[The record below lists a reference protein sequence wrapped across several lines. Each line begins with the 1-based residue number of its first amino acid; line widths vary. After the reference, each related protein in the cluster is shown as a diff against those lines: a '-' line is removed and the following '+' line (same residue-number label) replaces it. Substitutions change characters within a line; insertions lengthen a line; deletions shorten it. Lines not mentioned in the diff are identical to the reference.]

1 MKKYLIPGLAGLSL
15 ILAGILIY
23 TLGTQAAMGQT
34 LRFRTQFDQ
43 SRVNQVQMMR
53 SGSQGQTM
61 WSNNQN
67 MMNRDRFQNE
77 TIDTDLSGSDYTE
90 AQLEE
95 ILKVTLADE
104 YKARAEYV
112 ALTETFG
119 EVSPFVQLINAE
131 THHIDA
137 LTRVFDAFGFEV
149 PEDNGEDLAVVPAS
163 LEEAYAIGIEAE
175 TYNISLYEN
184 YLKTDLPEDVER
196 IFTNL
201 KNASERHL
209 DTFEAYANGETPVN
223 CMGTSQFQSNQGR
236 RGRWS

>member
-23 TLGTQAAMGQT
+23 TLGTQAAIGQT
-34 LRFRTQFDQ
+34 LRYRTQVDQ
-43 SRVNQVQMMR
+43 ARVNQVQMMR
-53 SGSQGQTM
+53 SNNQGQAM
-61 WSNNQN
+61 RPNNQA
-67 MMNRDRFQNE
+67 MMNRDRFQDA
-77 TIDTDLSGSDYTE
+77 TIDTDLSGSDYDE
-90 AQLEE
+90 AGLEE

-119 EVSPFVQLINAE
+119 EVSPFVQLIRAE
-131 THHIDA
+131 TNHINA

-149 PEDNGEDLAVVPAS
+149 PEDNGDEFAVVPAS

-175 TYNISLYEN
+175 TYNISLYED
-184 YLKTDLPEDVER
+184 YLKTDLPDDVER

-201 KNASERHL
+201 MNASEKHL

-223 CMGTSQFQSNQGR
+223 CMGGTQYQSSQGR
-236 RGRWS
+236 NGRWS

>member
-34 LRFRTQFDQ
+34 LRFRTPFDQ

-53 SGSQGQTM
+53 SNTQNGM
-61 WSNNQN
+61 WSNNQG
-67 MMNRDRFQNE
+67 MMNRDRFQDQ
-77 TIDTDLSGSDYTE
+77 TIDTDLTGSDYTE

-149 PEDNGEDLAVVPAS
+149 PEDNGDDFAVVPAS
-163 LEEAYAIGIEAE
+163 LEEAYAVGIEAE

-201 KNASERHL
+201 MNASERHL

-223 CMGTSQFQSNQGR
+223 CMDNTQFQNNQGR